1 MSLAAISAVSSVQ
14 ASDIR
19 LGRLLQEHGLINDYQ
34 FFDALQAQ
42 AANGGRL
49 GPILVRR
56 GCLSSQQL
64 THVMAAR
71 HAHLHVVPH
80 EHFSL
85 APVPADQMLLPG
97 AISLCL
103 SLTVHDDVDPAAVAC
118 GNWFAT
124 MPIML
129 PGAAADWLVAAQGRH
144 ASDRFELISED
155 GLALGYDLA
164 VRPLVGQDLF
174 PLAAGGASAVHLADR
189 PASSN
194 PVHAVVE
201 ACIAADAMKDV
212 PAGQYVEYID
222 LAITHPESDILG

>member
-1 MSLAAISAVSSVQ
+1 MALAAISAGSSIQ

-19 LGRLLQEHGLINDYQ
+19 LGRLLQEHGLINAYQ

-56 GCLSSQQL
+56 GCLSDQQL
-64 THVMAAR
+64 THVLAER

-80 EHFSL
+80 EQFSL
-85 APVPADQMLLPG
+85 APVPADQVLLPG
-97 AISLCL
+97 AMSLCL
-103 SLTVHDDVDPAAVAC
+103 SLTVHDNSDPGAFAC

-129 PGAAADWLVAAQGRH
+129 PAEASDWLVAAKGRH
-144 ASDRFELISED
+144 AADRFELISEE
-155 GLALGYDLA
+155 GAALNYDLA
-164 VRPLVGQDLF
+164 VRPLDGQDLF
-174 PLAAGGASAVHLADR
+174 PLVAGGASAVYLTGR

-201 ACIAADAMKDV
+201 ACIAADAMIDV
-212 PAGQYVEYID
+212 PAGHYVEYID
-222 LAITHPESDILG
+222 LAISHPDCEVPG

>member
-1 MSLAAISAVSSVQ
+1 MSLAAISAGSSIQ

-19 LGRLLQEHGLINDYQ
+19 LGRLLQEHGLINDHQ

-56 GCLSSQQL
+56 GCLSDQQL

-80 EHFSL
+80 ELFSL
-85 APVPADQMLLPG
+85 APVPADQVLLPG

-103 SLTVHDDVDPAAVAC
+103 SLMVRDDNDPTAFAC

-129 PGAAADWLVAAQGRH
+129 PAEASDWLVAAQGRH
-144 ASDRFELISED
+144 AADRFALISED
-155 GLALGYDLA
+155 GTALSYDLA
-164 VRPLVGQDLF
+164 VRPLSGQELF
-174 PLAAGGASAVHLADR
+174 PLVAGGASAVHLANR
-189 PASSN
+189 PASSY

-212 PAGQYVEYID
+212 PAGHYVEYID
-222 LAITHPESDILG
+222 LAITHPESDIQG